1 MDRAQE
7 FLEKSEFTPA
17 ENLLT
22 EANSY
27 DSWRDKYGA
36 QIIVGLAACM
46 LNKEPKD
53 LKKIEAYLHQI
64 TEP

>member
-7 FLEKSEFTPA
+7 FLEKKEYAPA

-22 EANSY
+22 EASSY

-36 QIIVGLAACM
+36 
-46 LNKEPKD
+46 
-53 LKKIEAYLHQI
+53 
-64 TEP
+64 

>member
-7 FLEKSEFTPA
+7 FLDKKEYTPA

-22 EANSY
+22 EASSY

-36 QIIVGLAACM
+36 QIIVGLAACH
-46 LNKEPKD
+46 LNKEPRD
-53 LKKIEAYLHQI
+53 LKKIETSLQ
-64 TEP
+64 